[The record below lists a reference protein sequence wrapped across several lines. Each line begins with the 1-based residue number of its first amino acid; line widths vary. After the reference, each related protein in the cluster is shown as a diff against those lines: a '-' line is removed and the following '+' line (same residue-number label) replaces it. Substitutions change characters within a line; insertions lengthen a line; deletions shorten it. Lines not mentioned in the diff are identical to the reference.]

1 MTLNLN
7 SQIVTQFKTV
17 QATNEVKIPAQ
28 IGNKE
33 GGIHADVN

>member
-7 SQIVTQFKTV
+7 SQIVTV